1 MVRYS
6 VVSQRLV
13 LLSNEDGRHIIHFGP
28 IWLDQH
34 GQVNYEL
41 EIVDPDNRWIVKV
54 LDEEARETMIS
65 MIGCRLF
72 FQFVSIGSLGASGGY
87 LNEVYTC
94 RSRTNPIIHVICN
107 VCERIGV
114 SLNFFVISHLESATR
129 LQMKYTALNIGRPGM
144 APSINYVTRFFAFFS
159 TPSHPH
165 RLIKTMRP
173 SDKFL
178 LHEMSREHKDK
189 ETHLLN
195 VKIIP
200 CTS

>member
-13 LLSNEDGRHIIHFGP
+13 LLSNEDGRHIIHFGQ
-28 IWLDQH
+28 IWLNQH

-94 RSRTNPIIHVICN
+94 RSGTNPIIHVICN

-144 APSINYVTRFFAFFS
+144 APSINYVTRFFAFFYPP
-159 TPSHPH
+159 PS
-165 RLIKTMRP
+165 
-173 SDKFL
+173 
-178 LHEMSREHKDK
+178 
-189 ETHLLN
+189 
-195 VKIIP
+195 P
-200 CTS
+200 CVTLA